1 MLYFVRLS
9 RARRCVFLCWLL
21 HRLSTWLWL
30 SHLDQCLP
38 NHLDYDS
45 KFRHIQPFSLYSNW
59 IYWFSEVYECQE
71 VDVGRYYLGSSFI
84 ALTGLCCGM
93 SRTEKSFFFSWAY
106 FYFPHLNFTREK
118 NKWVLNE
125 LLTEK
130 AALTLYYFS
139 CLQVKKEIMVT

>member
-9 RARRCVFLCWLL
+9 RARRCVFLYCLL
-21 HRLSTWLWL
+21 HRLPTWLWL

-59 IYWFSEVYECQE
+59 IYWFCEVYECQE
-71 VDVGRYYLGSSFI
+71 VDGGRYYLGSSFI

-93 SRTEKSFFFSWAY
+93 TRTEKSFFFLGHISTFHIWI
-106 FYFPHLNFTREK
+106 LLEK
-118 NKWVLNE
+118 KRVLNE